1 MEYSWQTIHWKMTE
15 YNNLLEMWREE
26 KKKREEAEGELTIVR
41 GINNTSSEMKALRKE
56 NEELRKE
63 IGEVRD
69 DNKKLATEVNDR
81 VNRLRKVGL
90 M

>member
-41 GINNTSSEMKALRKE
+41 EIDNTSSEMKALRKE

-63 IGEVRD
+63 IGEVRE
-69 DNKKLATEVNDR
+69 DNKKLATQVNDR
-81 VNRLRKVGL
+81 VDRLRKAGL

>member
-1 MEYSWQTIHWKMTE
+1 
-15 YNNLLEMWREE
+15 MWREE

>member
-1 MEYSWQTIHWKMTE
+1 MTE

-41 GINNTSSEMKALRKE
+41 GIKNTSSEMKALRKE

>member
-1 MEYSWQTIHWKMTE
+1 MGHTWQPIHWKMTE

-26 KKKREEAEGELTIVR
+26 KKKREDVEGELTIIK
-41 GINNTSSEMKALRKE
+41 GINNISPEMKALRKE

-63 IGEVRD
+63 IDELKA
-69 DNKKLATEVNDR
+69 DNKKLAEEVSDR
-81 VNRLRKVGL
+81 VDRLRKTGY

>member
-1 MEYSWQTIHWKMTE
+1 MTE